1 MNPVKFPGCNV
12 VYGKDQESEGYI
24 PLPAN
29 FNQKTGMAITQ
40 WELSDDEIKEIVRNK
55 RIFIG
60 ISTFGKPLQPILP
73 TVMAMF
79 HPGEEPE
86 LPKEEE
92 IVRPTFGHDE
102 NKVKDVEMEI
112 CPDCPD
118 KEHCVNKGCIK
129 K

>member
-1 MNPVKFPGCNV
+1 MDAINFPGCNV
-12 VYGKDQESEGYI
+12 VYGKDQPDYI

-29 FNQKTGMAITQ
+29 FNKATGMAITQ
-40 WELSDDEIKEIVRNK
+40 WKLSDDEVKEIVRNK

-86 LPKEEE
+86 LPKEEP
-92 IVRPTFGHDE
+92 IVRPTFGHGDK
-102 NKVKDVEMEI
+102 NVVDKEMEI
-112 CPDCPD
+112 CPDCPN
-118 KEHCVNKGCIK
+118 KELCIESGCLKKG
-129 K
+129 